1 MATTAVCPI
10 CNEPASQVCAGCRDV
25 QYCSQECQEAD
36 WCAHKLLCK
45 TFTKMKFP
53 PSQGMVRAI
62 YFPLLGNKPQFL
74 WLQVGQVASAG
85 DIGLKY
91 EERVGCRLPDR
102 KVIKQNAITDAFLE
116 QHINLCYDA
125 RLFTVN
131 SSVVKAMSDSSRKT
145 GLRGPILAF
154 CGVQS
159 IAAADGTNNTNSL
172 RDMGMEA
179 YSHIMAY
186 LICSSESD
194 AGSVAIRGPKVQAIK
209 VLCNG
214 ALKGAEK
221 ARFQAVALPRMH
233 PSVRESPPHLVSA
246 LSKRIGLRLRFV
258 RAQTPKQID
267 LMNTLISPML
277 VFPPDETGLTSMWH
291 GAWLKLKPG
300 TGNVHIIR
308 DDLGHLDVA
317 TMEVYAAFSIHAYAT
332 VTHIRDIPVHQV
344 GPYDMEATRNVNR
357 ETWRVFL
364 RDWAQDKVAKL
375 NEVNMEST
383 GDEIDLLSSIRGVR
397 YEIGPPFNG
406 RRTFLAYPAV
416 VGAAVAGITEAAD
429 SRA

>member
-10 CNEPASQVCAGCRDV
+10 CNESASQVCAGCRDV
-25 QYCSQECQEAD
+25 QYCSQEYQEAD

-45 TFTKMKFP
+45 TFAKMKFP
-53 PSQGMVRAI
+53 PFQGMVRAI
-62 YFPLLGNKPQFL
+62 YFSLLGNKPQFL

-85 DIGLKY
+85 DIGLKH
-91 EERVGCRLPDR
+91 EERVGRRLPDR
-102 KVIKQNAITDAFLE
+102 KVIKQNAITDAFLA

-131 SSVVKAMSDSSRKT
+131 SSVIKAMSDSSRKT

-154 CGVQS
+154 CGGES

-172 RDMGMEA
+172 RDMAMEA

-209 VLCNG
+209 VLYNG
-214 ALKGAEK
+214 ALKGDEK

-233 PSVRESPPHLVSA
+233 PSVREPPPHLVSA
-246 LSKRIGLRLRFV
+246 LSMRIGLRLRFV

-277 VFPPDETGLTSMWH
+277 VFPPDETGLTAMWH
-291 GAWLKLKPG
+291 GAWLKLEPG

-317 TMEVYAAFSIHAYAT
+317 TMEVYAAFSIHAYAA
-332 VTHIRDIPVHQV
+332 VAHIRDIPVHQV
-344 GPYDMEATRNVNR
+344 GPYDMKATRNVNR

-383 GDEIDLLSSIRGVR
+383 GDEIDLLSSIGGVR

-406 RRTFLAYPAV
+406 RRTFVAYPAV
-416 VGAAVAGITEAAD
+416 VGVAGAGVAEAAG
-429 SRA
+429 SIA

>member
-10 CNEPASQVCAGCRDV
+10 CDESASQVCVGCRDIH
-25 QYCSQECQEAD
+25 YCSQECQEAD

-45 TFTKMKFP
+45 TFAKMKFP
-53 PSQGMVRAI
+53 PNQGMVRAI
-62 YFPLLGNKPQFL
+62 YFPPLGSKPQFL
-74 WLQVGQVASAG
+74 WLQVEQVASAG

-91 EERVGCRLPDR
+91 EARIGRRLPDR

-116 QHINLCYDA
+116 QHLNICYDA
-125 RLFTVN
+125 SLFTVN
-131 SSVVKAMSDSSRKT
+131 SSVVKAMGDSSRKT
-145 GLRGPILAF
+145 VLRGPILAF
-154 CGVQS
+154 CGRES
-159 IAAADGTNNTNSL
+159 IAEADGTNNTNQL

-194 AGSVAIRGPKVQAIK
+194 AGSVAIRGPKVQAVK

-214 ALKGAEK
+214 ALKGDEK

-233 PSVRESPPHLVSA
+233 PSAREAPPHLVSA

-258 RAQTPKQID
+258 KAQTPKQID

-277 VFPPDETGLTSMWH
+277 VFPPDETMMTAMWH
-291 GAWLKLKPG
+291 GAWLKLKSG

-332 VTHIRDIPVHQV
+332 VTHIRYIPVHQV

-406 RRTFLAYPAV
+406 GRTFVAYPAV
-416 VGAAVAGITEAAD
+416 GEVPAVGLIESAG